1 MSQNKQSHF
10 SFNNNFKKNPHNQT
24 IEDSFHPWIKPH
36 SKCHMTNGMLK
47 LHYEILDFCEFI
59 KLTPEEKNLREK
71 TFNYIKSII
80 EAKFMEYK
88 CVLYG
93 SFKTDL
99 SLPDSD
105 IDILIVEKNNNNDNN
120 NLNIVNSLSSN
131 KIKEEEKLS
140 DIIQKIYNIL
150 FDTKKFSYIEM
161 IKAKV
166 PIIKCTLKETEVNID
181 ISFFRKNG
189 SDAVETIEK
198 IVEIFPEIRPLTL
211 VIKYTLRQRQLN
223 EIYKGGISS
232 FIIFSLIYYY
242 MSDVRKKIL
251 DDIKKGKKEGELTLG
266 HLLVGFFNFY
276 GFMFNYDKL
285 GISIRSGCFLYK
297 RKEHKPNTL
306 SIENFQ
312 DINQDMGKNCYN
324 FKRVVETF
332 KNARDSLYYPERSP
346 VISYLAGFILP
357 DDILKQRAEKF
368 NNYNYFD

>member
-1 MSQNKQSHF
+1 MSRNKQSYYPHN
-10 SFNNNFKKNPHNQT
+10 SNNFNNHPSKINLHHKDT
-24 IEDSFHPWIKPH
+24 DDSFHPWIKPN
-36 SKCHMTNGMLK
+36 SKCFITTGMLK

-59 KLTPEEKNLREK
+59 KLTKEEIKYREK
-71 TFNYIKSII
+71 TYNYIKSII
-80 EAKFMEYK
+80 EAKFNEYK

-105 IDILIVEKNNNNDNN
+105 IDILIVEK
-120 NLNIVNSLSSN
+120 
-131 KIKEEEKLS
+131 EEKKVNEDNS
-140 DIIQKIYNIL
+140 DKEKHRITEAIQKIYNVL
-150 FDTKKFSYIEM
+150 FDTKNFGYIEM

-166 PIIKCTLKETEVNID
+166 PIIKCTLKETEVNVD

-189 SDAVETIEK
+189 ADAVKTIEK
-198 IVEIFPEIRPLTL
+198 VINVFPEIRPLTL

-242 MSDVRKKIL
+242 MTDVRKKIL

-285 GISIRSGCFLYK
+285 GISIRNGCFLYK

-324 FKRVVETF
+324 FKKVVETF
-332 KNARDSLYYPERSP
+332 KNARDSLYYPEKSP

-357 DDILKQRAEKF
+357 DDILRERAEK
-368 NNYNYFD
+368 NNLFS

>member
-1 MSQNKQSHF
+1 MSRNKPSFF
-10 SFNNNFKKNPHNQT
+10 SFGSNNSNSFLQKNNFHNK
-24 IEDSFHPWIKPH
+24 DSDDTFHPWIKQN
-36 SKCHMTNGMLK
+36 SKCNFTSGMLK
-47 LHYEILDFCEFI
+47 LHYEILDFCDFI
-59 KLTPEEKNLREK
+59 KLTNEEINLREK

-80 EAKFMEYK
+80 EAKFNEYR

-105 IDILIVEKNNNNDNN
+105 IDILIVEKEE
-120 NLNIVNSLSSN
+120 N
-131 KIKEEEKLS
+131 KINEENSEKEKDRITEA
-140 DIIQKIYNIL
+140 IQKIYNVL
-150 FDTKKFSYIEM
+150 FDTKNFTYIEM

-166 PIIKCTLKETEVNID
+166 PIIKCTLKETDINID
-181 ISFFRKNG
+181 ISFFKKNG
-189 SDAVETIEK
+189 VNAVKTIEK
-198 IVEIFPEIRPLTL
+198 VIDTFPEIRPLTL

-223 EIYKGGISS
+223 ELYKGGVSS

-251 DDIKKGKKEGELTLG
+251 DDIKNGKKEGELTLG

-285 GISIRSGCFLYK
+285 GISIRCGCFLFN

-306 SIENFQ
+306 CIENFQ

-324 FKRVVETF
+324 FKKVVETF
-332 KNARDSLYYPERSP
+332 KNARDSLYYPEKSP
-346 VISYLAGFILP
+346 VVSYLSGFILP
-357 DDILKQRAEKF
+357 DDILRQRAE
-368 NNYNYFD
+368 NYNNFN

>member
-1 MSQNKQSHF
+1 MSKNKSSFF
-10 SFNNNFKKNPHNQT
+10 SYNSSYSNHPSKNNFHHKDSD
-24 IEDSFHPWIKPH
+24 DSFHPWIRPN
-36 SKCHMTNGMLK
+36 SKCSITNGMLK
-47 LHYEILDFCEFI
+47 LHYEILDFCDFI
-59 KLTPEEKNLREK
+59 KLTEEEINNRENTFNQIKGLIEEKF
-71 TFNYIKSII
+71 T
-80 EAKFMEYK
+80 EYK

-93 SFKTDL
+93 SFKTGL

-105 IDILIVEKNNNNDNN
+105 IDILIVEKDD
-120 NLNIVNSLSSN
+120 N
-131 KIKEEEKLS
+131 KINEENSEKERDK
-140 DIIQKIYNIL
+140 ITGAIQKIYNML
-150 FDTKKFSYIEM
+150 FDTKNFTYIEM

-166 PIIKCTLKETEVNID
+166 PIIKCTLKETEVNVD
-181 ISFFRKNG
+181 ISFFRRNG
-189 SDAVETIEK
+189 ADAVKTVEK
-198 IVEIFPEIRPLTL
+198 VIEIFPEIRPLTL

-251 DDIKKGKKEGELTLG
+251 DDIKNGKNEGELTLG

-285 GISIRSGCFLYK
+285 GISIRSGCFLYQ
-297 RKEHKPNTL
+297 RKEKDRKPNTL

-324 FKRVVETF
+324 FKKVVETF

-357 DDILKQRAEKF
+357 DDILKQRAEK
-368 NNYNYFD
+368 YN

>member
-1 MSQNKQSHF
+1 MSQNKSPHF
-10 SFNNNFKKNPHNQT
+10 SFNNNFKKNIYHHQDLD
-24 IEDSFHPWIKPH
+24 DSFHPWVKPH
-36 SKCHMTNGMLK
+36 SKCHITNGMLK

-71 TFNYIKSII
+71 SFNYIKSII
-80 EAKFMEYK
+80 EAKFNEYK

-105 IDILIVEKNNNNDNN
+105 IDILIVEKSDINNNN
-120 NLNIVNSLSSN
+120 N
-131 KIKEEEKLS
+131 KNDKTKEDFSEKEKDKLT

-150 FDTKKFSYIEM
+150 FDTKNFAYIEM

-198 IVEIFPEIRPLTL
+198 IIEIFPEIRPLTL
-211 VIKYTLRQRQLN
+211 VIKYTLRQRQLT
-223 EIYKGGISS
+223 EIYKGGVSS

-251 DDIKKGKKEGELTLG
+251 DDIKKGKKEELLTLG

-297 RKEHKPNTL
+297 RKEYKPNTL

-324 FKRVVETF
+324 FKKVVETF

-357 DDILKQRAEKF
+357 DDILKQRAEKNIY
-368 NNYNYFD
+368 NNSF